1 LQYFDMNLGMKSSLQ
16 KTQHDIFLTP
26 LHKICDLSHEIIRL
40 ADSIDWQALD
50 DTFGESYCED
60 NGRPAKIIRLMIGL
74 HYLKAI
80 FGESDESVV
89 AKWVENPYWQYF
101 CGERDFQ
108 HEFPIEP
115 TSMVKWRR
123 RIEKKGL
130 NQLLEESIKA
140 GLKAG
145 ALQQKDLKHINVD
158 TTVMEKAISY
168 PTDAGLYVKMIVK
181 LIKVAKDRHI
191 KLRQSYVRKSKQAFV
206 MQCRYR
212 HARQMK
218 RANREVRKLR
228 TYLGRLLRDVD
239 RKQNTEQEDAVL
251 KQLLS
256 LGLRLWNQKREDK
269 NKLYSLHA
277 SEVECIAKGKAH
289 KKYEFG
295 CKVGVV
301 VTSQGS
307 FILGSQALHGNPYD
321 GHQLKEMLD
330 QARGLLPESLR
341 LGKVYC
347 DLGFRGHNET
357 KAEVNIVGRKL
368 KHLSQ
373 GIRKWF
379 KRRAAIEPV
388 IGHMKNDGRDPR
400 NHLLGVKG
408 DCINATMMSC
418 GFNLRQCLRA
428 LALFWQKY
436 FNEIF
441 RFRVVEAR
449 LAINLNS

>member
-1 LQYFDMNLGMKSSLQ
+1 MKSPLQ
-16 KTQHDIFLTP
+16 KTQHEIFLTP
-26 LHKICDLSHEIIRL
+26 LKKICDLNHEIIRL
-40 ADSIDWQALD
+40 ADSIDWQVLD
-50 DTFGESYCED
+50 STFGESYCDD

-74 HYLKAI
+74 HYLKAM

-108 HEFPIEP
+108 HEFPVEP
-115 TSMVKWRR
+115 SSMVKWRR

-130 NQLLEESIKA
+130 DQLLGETIKA
-140 GLKAG
+140 GLKVG
-145 ALQQKDLKHINVD
+145 ALRQKDLKHVNVD
-158 TTVMEKAISY
+158 TTVMEKAITY
-168 PTDAGLYVKMIVK
+168 PTDAGLYLKMIVK
-181 LIKVAKDRHI
+181 LIQAAKERGI

-206 MQCRYR
+206 KQSRYR

-228 TYLGRLLRDVD
+228 TYLGRLLRDVG
-239 RKQNTEQEDAVL
+239 RKQSTDQDDEVL
-251 KQLLS
+251 KQLLV
-256 LGLRLWNQKREDK
+256 LGLRLWEQKREDK

-277 SEVECIAKGKAH
+277 PEVECIAKGKAH

-301 VTSQGS
+301 ATSQSS
-307 FILGSQALHGNPYD
+307 FILGAQALHGNPYD
-321 GHQLKEMLD
+321 GHRLKEMLD
-330 QARGLLPESLR
+330 QARSLIPAKQK
-341 LGKVYC
+341 LGSVYC
-347 DLGFRGHNET
+347 DLGFRGHNEIKT
-357 KAEVNIVGRKL
+357 EVNVVGKKL

-379 KRRAAIEPV
+379 KRRSAIEPV
-388 IGHMKNDGRDPR
+388 IGHMKNDGRDAR
-400 NHLLGVKG
+400 NHLLGVEG
-408 DCINATMMSC
+408 DCMNATMMSC

-436 FNEIF
+436 FGEIF
-441 RFRVVEAR
+441 RFWVVKVNS
-449 LAINLNS
+449 AIIPNS